1 MRLPNLRRK
10 ITLMFV
16 VIFTIFS
23 IFNTTLYSERT
34 VGWTDVYTINVQ
46 ANESFIF
53 KINVSNIDDFSHRI
67 FKVVY
72 NPDEVELT
80 DLYAYTPE
88 QDLNI
93 GNIKNTNI
101 TVSKISEGEIEF
113 NLNKDLEPEK
123 FIPEK

>member
-1 MRLPNLRRK
+1 
-10 ITLMFV
+10 MFV